1 MTTVAA
7 VQLELRE
14 EVSPERRRHQVRALV
29 ADVDADLI
37 LLPELWEVG
46 PFAVAANLDLA
57 VPLDTWVSHMADL
70 APGRV
75 LHAGSFLERDG
86 DDLYN
91 TSVVFGP
98 DGGVL
103 ATYRKIHLFGFDT
116 GEAVTLKAGTDVVTV
131 ETPLGTTG
139 LATCYDLRFPEL
151 FRALTET
158 GATAVLLPTGWP
170 TVRIAAWDLL
180 TRARATENQLWL
192 VGANST
198 GISNGTELGGHTV
211 VVDPWGEVAA
221 EVSGPGILTIDLD
234 PDLPGRVRDDFPVL
248 RDRRL

>member
-1 MTTVAA
+1 MTTVAP
-7 VQLELRE
+7 VQLDLRDD
-14 EVSPERRRHQVRALV
+14 VSPDKRRHQVRELV
-29 ADVDADLI
+29 AGLDADLI

-46 PFAVAANLDLA
+46 PFAVGENLDLA
-57 VPLDTWVSHMADL
+57 VPLESWVSHMSDL

-98 DGGVL
+98 GGEVL

-116 GEAVTLKAGTDVVTV
+116 GEAVTLTAGRDVVV
-131 ETPLGTTG
+131 VDTPLGRTG

-151 FRALTET
+151 FRAFVDA
-158 GATAVLLPTGWP
+158 GATAVLIPTGWP
-170 TVRIAAWDLL
+170 AVRIAAWDLL
-180 TRARATENQLWL
+180 IQARAVENQLWI

-198 GISNGTELGGHTV
+198 GMSNGTEMGGHTV
-211 VVDPWGEVAA
+211 VVDPTGAVTEAR
-221 EVSGPGILTIDLD
+221 DLD
-234 PDLPGRVRDDFPVL
+234 PDLPERVRHDFPVL
-248 RDRRL
+248 RDRRLR

>member
-1 MTTVAA
+1 MTTVAT
-7 VQLELRE
+7 VPLQLRD
-14 EVSPERRRHQVRALV
+14 EVTPDTRRHQVRTLV
-29 ADVDADLI
+29 AGIDADLI

-46 PFAVAANLDLA
+46 PFAVGENLDLA
-57 VPLDTWVSHMADL
+57 VPLDTWVAHMSDL

-98 DGGVL
+98 HGEVL

-116 GEAVTLKAGTDVVTV
+116 GEAVTLSAGNEVVV
-131 ETPLGTTG
+131 VDTPLGRTG

-151 FRALTET
+151 FRAFVDA
-158 GATAVLLPTGWP
+158 GATAVLIPTGWP
-170 TVRIAAWDLL
+170 QVRIDAWDLL
-180 TRARATENQLWL
+180 IRARAVENQLWIL
-192 VGANST
+192 GANAE
-198 GISNGTELGGHTV
+198 GISNGTVMGGHSV
-211 VVDPWGEVAA
+211 IVDPTGA
-221 EVSGPGILTIDLD
+221 ITTDRDLD
-234 PDLPGRVRDDFPVL
+234 PDLPARVRHDFPVL

>member
-7 VQLELRE
+7 VQLDLRDD
-14 EVSPERRRHQVRALV
+14 VSPDKRRHDVRSLV
-29 ADVDADLI
+29 FGIDADLI

-46 PFAVAANLDLA
+46 PFAVAENLDLA
-57 VPLDTWVSHMADL
+57 VPLDTWVAHMSDL

-75 LHAGSFLERDG
+75 VHAGSFLERDG
-86 DDLYN
+86 EDLYN

-98 DGGVL
+98 DGEVL

-116 GEAVTLKAGTDVVTV
+116 GEAVTLSAGRDVVV
-131 ETPLGTTG
+131 VDTPLGRTG

-151 FRALTET
+151 FRAFVDA

-170 TVRIAAWDLL
+170 EVRIEAWDLL
-180 TRARATENQLWL
+180 IRARAVENQLWI
-192 VGANST
+192 VGANSE
-198 GISNGTELGGHTV
+198 GVSNGTVMGGHSV
-211 VVDPWGEVAA
+211 IVDPTGAVTTDTE
-221 EVSGPGILTIDLD
+221 LD
-234 PDLPGRVRDDFPVL
+234 PDLPARVRHDFPVL

>member
-7 VQLELRE
+7 VQLNLRDDQD
-14 EVSPERRRHQVRALV
+14 PATRRHRVRALV
-29 ADVDADLI
+29 AELDAELI

-46 PFAVAANLDLA
+46 PFAVAENLDHA
-57 VPLDTWVSHMADL
+57 VPLQTWVSHMSGL

-86 DDLYN
+86 DQIFN

-98 DGGVL
+98 DGDVL
-103 ATYRKIHLFGFDT
+103 GTYRKIHLFGFDT
-116 GEAVTLKAGTDVVTV
+116 GEAVTLGAGTEVVTV

-139 LATCYDLRFPEL
+139 LATCYDLRFPEQ
-151 FRALTET
+151 FRALTDA

-170 TVRIAAWDLL
+170 QPRIRHWRTLAQ
-180 TRARATENQLWL
+180 ARAIENQVWL
-192 VGANST
+192 VGANSA
-198 GISNGTELGGHTV
+198 GVSNGTPMGATTL
-211 VVDPWGEVAA
+211 VVDPWGEVVA
-221 EVSGPGILTIDLD
+221 ELGEPGVLRAELD
-234 PDLPGRVRDDFPVL
+234 PDQPNAVRAQFPVL